1 MSEKQC
7 THTQSQ
13 PTQPPGRD
21 RVSAGNRAA
30 EQRPIPPGVCHFYA
44 YERANGHAAANRLLF
59 SWLSDDELRAQLY
72 ADMIA
77 SQSALHFT
85 SNAAQRDV
93 GTTLETHFD
102 WGDGP
107 RTYQQKAV
115 LLAHPAHIKVAFTQ
129 SSDLPEAADSACVDQ
144 NLMYA
149 NSPYVGLG
157 GFFMLGLDD
166 PRRHDEQRHMAQAI
180 LAHMDSRQYDAL
192 ATLAFKAGAL
202 AYLKSHAFDL
212 AAMAENM
219 AVRYVGLCYGFAG
232 KDLALIE
239 SCTRKI
245 GRGLQY
251 QNMAR
256 HFLVEPSTMPECRQ
270 AVAAL
275 AQRATEIMGLF
286 VPGTH
291 LTGEQEDE
299 KEEICTDVARA
310 NRTFFKHQHF
320 DKQHKTTTG
329 PLPAEQ
335 SLKDFVPILQWLASD
350 QAARAVGPDPHEF
363 GLLEKGLIAAGLI
376 GGTVTNVQNA
386 ICIILAQWMKEPP
399 EGQKAL
405 KRAARELR
413 QASPDAFLDESHVL
427 FERMK
432 EAMRVN
438 PPAAFLPRRA
448 NTDMVLEPASTLVC
462 ADGQKPSPTI
472 SKGTL
477 VLLGVGG
484 AAWRLAEPAESD
496 PQRVLVV
503 NRFSNAIQIDGQLDA
518 GRSPNQGGAYDKECP
533 FAHVFGGPQD
543 LKITKPSGTERWAY
557 THSCPGMKMA
567 MHMIN
572 HAVRQLTLLPS
583 LSEQM
588 DPDAA
593 TPMGMKKRWGQQVTA
608 YSLQYQRE
616 KSLAQTPLQT
626 VLPIKAPVDWHAQQL
641 RQTLRLGAP
650 FIEKV
655 LRDSNMVHFASFMF
669 LEGDSKLVL
678 FTMYD
683 GDFDTYIAHF
693 AREFGHLFDRFFS
706 HIAVTPRMPIRENPE
721 DFVNYLR
728 QFVQTPVE
736 GYYFS
741 AYPQVTTDM
750 IVREFTPL
758 PEFDL
763 FRTYER

>member
-1 MSEKQC
+1 MSNAHGAHAQ
-7 THTQSQ
+7 THSV
-13 PTQPPGRD
+13 PTPCCEGVPAENQT
-21 RVSAGNRAA
+21 AGHL
-30 EQRPIPPGVCHFYA
+30 PLTPGVCHFYA
-44 YERANGHAAANRLLF
+44 YEKTHGHAAANRLLF

-77 SQSALHFT
+77 TKSALHFT
-85 SNAAQRDV
+85 SNAAQRDIDPHV
-93 GTTLETHFD
+93 ETHFD

-107 RTYQQKAV
+107 RRYQQKAV
-115 LLAHPAHIKVAFTQ
+115 LLAHPAHIEVALKQ
-129 SSDLPEAADSACVDQ
+129 SSALSYRADSACVQ
-144 NLMYA
+144 SQLLYA

-166 PRRHDEQRHMAQAI
+166 PQRHDDQRHMAQAI
-180 LAHMDSRQYDAL
+180 LAHVSSRQYDAL

-202 AYLKSHAFDL
+202 AYLKSHTFDL
-212 AAMAENM
+212 AAVAENL
-219 AVRYVGLCYGFAG
+219 ALRYVALTYGFAG

-239 SCTRKI
+239 ACTRKI

-256 HFLVEPSTMPECRQ
+256 HFLFEPATMPECRQ

-275 AQRATEIMGLF
+275 AQRATDIMGLF
-286 VPGTH
+286 VPGAH
-291 LTGEQEDE
+291 LTREQAEE
-299 KEEICTDVARA
+299 KEEIDTDVARA
-310 NRTFFKHQHF
+310 NRTFFKHQYF
-320 DKQHKTTTG
+320 DKQRSTTLG

-350 QAARAVGPDPHEF
+350 KAARAAGPDKQEF
-363 GLLEKGLIAAGLI
+363 GLVEKGLIVAGLI

-386 ICIILAQWMKEPP
+386 ICIILSQWMKEPWA
-399 EGQKAL
+399 GQKAL

-413 QASPDAFLDESHVL
+413 QASPDAFLDENHVL

-432 EAMRVN
+432 EAMRVH

-448 NTDMVLEPASTLVC
+448 NQTISLSPAPTQTC
-462 ADGQKPSPTI
+462 ADPTWPSPEI
-472 SKGTL
+472 PQGTL

-484 AAWRLAEPAESD
+484 AAWRLAQPETNNAEHALT
-496 PQRVLVV
+496 VH
-503 NRFSNAIQIDGQLDA
+503 RFSNAVRNDGQLDA
-518 GRSPNQGGAYDKECP
+518 SSRHNPGNAQHTACP

-543 LKITKPSGTERWAY
+543 LMRSKSGDEDRWAY
-557 THSCPGMKMA
+557 THACPGMKMA
-567 MHMIN
+567 MHVIT
-572 HAVRQLTLLPS
+572 HAVRQISLLPS
-583 LSEQM
+583 LSETL
-588 DPDAA
+588 DPDTH
-593 TPMGMKKRWGQQVTA
+593 TPKGLEKRWGQQA
-608 YSLQYQRE
+608 LPYMLQYQRE
-616 KSLAQTPLQT
+616 KLLAQTPLQT
-626 VLPIKAPVDWHAQQL
+626 VLPIKAPVDVHAQQL

-669 LEGDSKLVL
+669 LEGDSQLVL

-683 GDFDTYIAHF
+683 GDFDTYISHF

-706 HIAVTPRMPIRENPE
+706 HIAVAPRMPIRENPE

-728 QFVQTPVE
+728 QFVQPPVE

-750 IVREFTPL
+750 IGRHFTPL

-763 FRTYER
+763 FRTDER